1 MVERTSYEQLIGK
14 IVGNYQLDR
23 IVERHPWGPI
33 FHASTQDGKNVL
45 LRFLDTPHL
54 TERLDANARLVYLG
68 HIQQEANHVA
78 ALQHPNILTLLDYG
92 NYQGIPYLVYPSLSL
107 VSLRTMLAQGGPPDP
122 LTVGQFLRQLSGTL
136 EYAHERAVLH
146 RNLSTSSIFLYNKQR
161 LLISEFGLLRMR
173 EAAQLA
179 TIVQGSGAQIRYDGS
194 SEGSSPEQLQ
204 NQSVDTYS
212 DVYALGAVLYR
223 MLTGQPPFAGT
234 TRDAIMEQHLYAE
247 VPPIR
252 RWRGDLPAELD
263 QVIARAMA
271 KEPQQRFRR
280 PSELT
285 LAYYKIVAPDQ
296 MAATN
301 IATGDLSSRTPS
313 TNPRMEKQPTVIK
326 PPAQRPVDASR
337 RRLMTTLISSGTGIG
352 VAALLLTFGPRFLR
366 GTPSTNGAMANG
378 ATTQATQPPAQTK
391 ATQPPAQVKQGGKVL
406 AKTADIPVN
415 SAKTFSIANQ
425 KNPGL
430 LIHLPNNQF
439 VAFDSTCT
447 HEQCAVD
454 YNNQDKMLECP
465 CHGAVFDPA
474 KGAAVVQGP
483 AHTPLTAIKI
493 SVNADGTITQV

>member
-78 ALQHPNILTLLDYG
+78 VLQHPNILTLLDYG

-122 LTVGQFLRQLSGTL
+122 LIVGQFLRQLSGTL

-212 DVYALGAVLYR
+212 DIYALGAVLYR

-296 MAATN
+296 MAAAN

-391 ATQPPAQVKQGGKVL
+391 ATQSPAQVKQGGKVL
-406 AKTADIPVN
+406 AKASEVPVN